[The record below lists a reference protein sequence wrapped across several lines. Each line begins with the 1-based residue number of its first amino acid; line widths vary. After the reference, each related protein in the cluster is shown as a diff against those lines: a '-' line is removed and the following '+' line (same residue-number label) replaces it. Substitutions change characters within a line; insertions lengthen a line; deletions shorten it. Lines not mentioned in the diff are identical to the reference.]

1 MNVDAAVIKQISR
14 AGRRRTVA
22 QPLRTW
28 DASQESLRNYTCKDA
43 QKGCCPRNAVYL
55 LRCIFT
61 GSLRRLLRCIG
72 GGFRFP
78 PFPMS
83 KEGESLRETRDERD
97 NPSFASAD
105 KEANMEEPVDRIEDY
120 DGKQSDCLVQS
131 TCDLVSKMHAASRS
145 KLGFQK

>member
-1 MNVDAAVIKQISR
+1 MNADAAVIKQISR

-28 DASQESLRNYTCKDA
+28 DALQESLRNYTCKDA
-43 QKGCCPRNAVYL
+43 QKGCCPQNAVCL

-78 PFPMS
+78 ALADVWKGGQAP
-83 KEGESLRETRDERD
+83 RET
-97 NPSFASAD
+97 
-105 KEANMEEPVDRIEDY
+105 
-120 DGKQSDCLVQS
+120 QSDIL
-131 TCDLVSKMHAASRS
+131 LA
-145 KLGFQK
+145 G